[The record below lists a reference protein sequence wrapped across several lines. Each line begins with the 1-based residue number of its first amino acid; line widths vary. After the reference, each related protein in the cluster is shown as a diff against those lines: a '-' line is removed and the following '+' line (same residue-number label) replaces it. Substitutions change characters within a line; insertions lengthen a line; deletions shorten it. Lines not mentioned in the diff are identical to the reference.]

1 MDTILYC
8 LARAVIAVL
17 QTLPLRMVARIGRA
31 GGAVAYRLDR
41 RHRRVALDNLRLCF
55 AGEKSPEEI
64 RAIARENFRRLGENY
79 CSAVKTAGLSDDEIR
94 KIVEVAGIEK
104 LYPPNAGPPLPGRLL
119 VIGHFGNF
127 ELYARCAMFTP
138 GCQFATTYRA
148 LRQPALNKL
157 TQSLREKSGC
167 LFFER
172 RTDAH
177 ALKSAMNRGGIVLGL
192 LADQHAG
199 GKGLRLPFFGHDCS
213 TSAAPAVLALR
224 YGCRLFTAICY
235 RTALGRWRVEVGN
248 EIPTRENGRTRA
260 PEAIML
266 EVNRAFEAAIRRDPT
281 NWFWVHKRWKP
292 GKWRPNARPEPA
304 CVNTP

>member
-1 MDTILYC
+1 MLLYG
-8 LARAVIAVL
+8 LARAAIATL
-17 QTLPLRMVARIGRA
+17 QALPLRFVARVGRI
-31 GGAVAYRLDR
+31 GGALAYWLDA
-41 RHRRVALDNLRLCF
+41 RHRRVILDNLQLCF
-55 AGEKSPEEI
+55 GAEKSPKKI
-64 RAIARENFRRLGENY
+64 RALAKEHFRRLGENY
-79 CSAVKTAGLSDDEIR
+79 CCAAKTAGMGNDEIKR
-94 KIVEVAGIEK
+94 VLEVSGAEK
-104 LYPPNAGPPLPGRLL
+104 FYAPQPGQPLPSR
-119 VIGHFGNF
+119 VIAVGHFGNF

-148 LRQPALNKL
+148 LPQPALNKL
-157 TQSLREKSGC
+157 AQSLREKSGC

-172 RTDAH
+172 RTDAD

-199 GKGLRLPFFGHDCS
+199 DKGLRLPFFGHDCS

-235 RTALGRWRVEVGN
+235 RTHLGRWRVEVGN

-304 CVNTP
+304 SVNTR

>member
-1 MDTILYC
+1 MLLYG
-8 LARAVIAVL
+8 LARAVIAAL
-17 QTLPLRMVARIGRA
+17 QALPLRFVARVGRF
-31 GGAVAYRLDR
+31 GGALAYWLDA
-41 RHRRVALDNLRLCF
+41 RHRRVILDNLQLCF
-55 AGEKSPEEI
+55 GAEKSPKKI
-64 RAIARENFRRLGENY
+64 RALAKEHFRRLGENY
-79 CSAVKTAGLSDDEIR
+79 CCAAKTAGMGNDEIKR
-94 KIVEVAGIEK
+94 VLEVSGAEK
-104 LYPPNAGPPLPGRLL
+104 FYAPQPGQPLPSR
-119 VIGHFGNF
+119 VIAVGHFGNF

-148 LRQPALNKL
+148 LPQPALNKL
-157 TQSLREKSGC
+157 AQSLREKSGC

-172 RTDAH
+172 RTDAD

-199 GKGLRLPFFGHDCS
+199 DKGLRLPFFGHDCS

-304 CVNTP
+304 SVNTR

>member
-1 MDTILYC
+1 MLLYG
-8 LARAVIAVL
+8 LARAVIAAL
-17 QTLPLRMVARIGRA
+17 QALPLRFVARVGRF
-31 GGAVAYRLDR
+31 GGALAYWLDA
-41 RHRRVALDNLRLCF
+41 RHRRVILDNLQLCF
-55 AGEKSPEEI
+55 GAEKSPKKI
-64 RAIARENFRRLGENY
+64 RALAKEHFRRLGENY
-79 CSAVKTAGLSDDEIR
+79 CCAAKTAGMGNDEIKR
-94 KIVEVAGIEK
+94 VLEVSGAEK
-104 LYPPNAGPPLPGRLL
+104 FYAPQPGQPLPSR
-119 VIGHFGNF
+119 VIAVGHFGNF

-148 LRQPALNKL
+148 LPQPALNKL
-157 TQSLREKSGC
+157 AQSLREKSGC

-172 RTDAH
+172 RTDAD

-199 GKGLRLPFFGHDCS
+199 DKGLRLPFFGHDCS

-235 RTALGRWRVEVGN
+235 RTALGRWRIEVGN

-292 GKWRPNARPEPA
+292 GKWRANARPEPA
-304 CVNTP
+304 SVNTR

>member
-1 MDTILYC
+1 
-8 LARAVIAVL
+8 
-17 QTLPLRMVARIGRA
+17 
-31 GGAVAYRLDR
+31 
-41 RHRRVALDNLRLCF
+41 
-55 AGEKSPEEI
+55 
-64 RAIARENFRRLGENY
+64 
-79 CSAVKTAGLSDDEIR
+79 
-94 KIVEVAGIEK
+94 
-104 LYPPNAGPPLPGRLL
+104 
-119 VIGHFGNF
+119 
-127 ELYARCAMFTP
+127 MFTP

-148 LRQPALNKL
+148 LPQPALNKL
-157 TQSLREKSGC
+157 AQSLREKSGC

-172 RTDAH
+172 RTDAD

-199 GKGLRLPFFGHDCS
+199 DKGLRLPFFGHDCS

-304 CVNTP
+304 SVNTR